1 MSNLRINLFS
11 DATNEHVLEIPLTA
25 EQAETLLKFVGD
37 FEPGFESEVR
47 CSVFLGVA
55 GV

>member
-1 MSNLRINLFS
+1 MSDLRLNLFNN
-11 DATNEHVLEIPLTA
+11 ATEAFVVELPLTA

-47 CSVFLGVA
+47 CSVFLGMQ
-55 GV
+55 GS